1 MKAVSQK
8 ILDRRE
14 MKTYKVTDGFV
25 EGKSVGE
32 TLGSRVGLF
41 EGSA

>member
-1 MKAVSQK
+1 MKVFSQK
-8 ILDRRE
+8 ISDPRE

-25 EGKSVGE
+25 DGKSVGE

-41 EGSA
+41 EGCA